1 MSVRYLISMLIL
13 FTLAM
18 PALAESPNLE
28 PGMWQT
34 TSTVSFEGEMDIPD
48 ETETETECLTEEDL
62 SEAEFF
68 MDDDECTVEDR
79 EVSASGLSGRMI
91 CDYGGE
97 ASAELD
103 IEMQFGGDHMEGRIS
118 GILSTPMGEVQML
131 SEMEGERIG
140 DC

>member
-1 MSVRYLISMLIL
+1 MSVRYPISMLIL
-13 FTLAM
+13 FALAM
-18 PALAESPNLE
+18 PALAERPDLE

-79 EVSASGLSGRMI
+79 ELSSSGLSGRMI

-103 IEMQFGGDHMEGRIS
+103 IEMHFSGDRMDGRIS
-118 GILSTPMGEVQML
+118 GVLSTPMGELQML